1 MLKRLLQLEASA
13 AYVSK
18 VVPEQANLGQGF
30 NARTGFFNLLAI
42 HQHSAPQDQRLGAL
56 TRGGQA
62 TFEQQFVEPHFQG
75 KFSSRSISPEQP
87 AGGARPAQI
96 ESSAPGKV
104 QGAENIL
111 NKQLISVL
119 SGFPTEFST
128 VVLKSE
134 ESVASLG
141 RTTGFRAPKGSDG
154 SPALYRR
161 VPIAM
166 LEV

>member
-1 MLKRLLQLEASA
+1 
-13 AYVSK
+13 
-18 VVPEQANLGQGF
+18 
-30 NARTGFFNLLAI
+30 
-42 HQHSAPQDQRLGAL
+42 
-56 TRGGQA
+56 
-62 TFEQQFVEPHFQG
+62 
-75 KFSSRSISPEQP
+75 
-87 AGGARPAQI
+87 
-96 ESSAPGKV
+96 V

-141 RTTGFRAPKGSDG
+141 RTAGFRAPKGSDG